1 MSEATSRPQSWLRRM
16 VGRDPDE
23 AHRASTPLEL
33 LFDLTLVVAVARA
46 ASELHHA
53 LAQGQLGHALAG
65 YAVVF
70 FGLWWAWV
78 NFTWFA
84 SAYDTD
90 DVAYR
95 LLTLLQMAGVLV
107 YAAGIPVAFE
117 HFDFIVVVAGYVIMR
132 LALVAQWLRAARTHP
147 EGRAGTLRYAIG
159 VTVVQLCWIGRLW
172 LRGVPGVIGFVVL
185 VAAELA
191 VPAWAEFTGRA
202 TPWHP
207 GHIGERYGLFTIIVL
222 GEVVAAIAT
231 AVQSALGERGAS
243 LALLTA
249 AVAGL
254 LLVFA
259 LWWSYF
265 KHSAVEHIRR
275 SLPWTFVWALGHYLI
290 FAAVA
295 ALGAGLQVVVDTLS
309 HSARVTPLFAAFT
322 VAIPVAVFLAVL
334 GVLTTRMSGEATAA
348 GVILLTVVLVL
359 AAAAATRMLSLPF
372 SIVIMT
378 VLVALLVA
386 YHLTAAHQSTRPP
399 GREPT
404 Q

>member
-1 MSEATSRPQSWLRRM
+1 M

-33 LFDLTLVVAVARA
+33 LFDLTFVVAVARA

-53 LAQGQLGHALAG
+53 LAQGHGGHALAG

-107 YAAGIPVAFE
+107 YAAGIPAAFE
-117 HFDFIVVVAGYVIMR
+117 HFDFTTVVAGYVIMR
-132 LALVAQWLRAARTHP
+132 LALVTQWLRAARAHP

-172 LRGVPGVIGFVVL
+172 LHGLPGLIGFLVL
-185 VAAELA
+185 VAAELS

-222 GEVVAAIAT
+222 GEVVSAIAT
-231 AVQSALGERGAS
+231 AVQSVLSLRGAS
-243 LALLTA
+243 LGLLTA

-254 LLVFA
+254 LLVFT

-265 KHSAVEHIRR
+265 KHSATEHIRQ
-275 SLPWTFVWALGHYLI
+275 SLPWTFVWALGHYLV

-309 HSARVTPLFAAFT
+309 DTAHVTPLFAAFT
-322 VAIPVAVFLAVL
+322 VAIPVAVFLVVL
-334 GVLTTRMSGEATAA
+334 GLLNTRMSSEATAT
-348 GVILLTVVLVL
+348 GLTLLTAVLVL
-359 AAAAATRMLSLPF
+359 AAAAATRMLPLPL
-372 SIVIMT
+372 SIVIMMM
-378 VLVALLVA
+378 LVALLLV
-386 YHLTAAHQSTRPP
+386 YHLNHRTRS
-399 GREPT
+399 GHRVASRS
-404 Q
+404 